1 MNGLD
6 SIAYFMEDVREASR
20 LEEKVDP
27 SAWVNKYLAPYVRG
41 GAELL
46 SVGCGPG
53 VILQAAAAL
62 HPGVTGTGVDIS
74 ADRIQDAIRRKGENQ
89 QLAFVQ
95 GDAQSLQF
103 SSNTFDLVYC
113 RMLLEYLPRKEAAV
127 AEMVRV
133 CKPGGRVLLQ
143 DLDGQLLWHYPVDPV
158 MQRGV
163 EAVVAA
169 LSAGGFDPY
178 VGRKLFWFAQNAGLS
193 NLDVQAESYHLV
205 AGAVSHRILKQ
216 WELKLD
222 IAKPQMAKALGGEAQ
237 ADEQIQRFLAY
248 LCRPDTLTYSTVF
261 TVTGEKAF

>member
-6 SIAYFMEDVREASR
+6 SVTYIMEDAREASR

-27 SAWVNKYLAPYVRG
+27 GAWARKYLAPYTRD

-53 VILQAAAAL
+53 VILQAATTL
-62 HPGVTGTGVDIS
+62 RRGVKGTGVDIS
-74 ADRIQDAIRRKGENQ
+74 ESRIREAVQRNNGKPR
-89 QLAFVQ
+89 LTFVR
-95 GDAQSLQF
+95 GDAQALQF
-103 SSNTFDLVYC
+103 PANTFDLVYC
-113 RMLLEYLPRKEAAV
+113 RMLLEYLPRKKEAV

-133 CKPGGRVLLQ
+133 CKPGGTVLLQ
-143 DLDGQLLWHYPVDPV
+143 DLDGQLLWHYPEDAV

-178 VGRKLFWFAQNAGLS
+178 VGRKLFWLAQTAGLS
-193 NLDVQAESYHLV
+193 NLNVQAESYHLI
-205 AGAVSHRILKQ
+205 AGAVSQRILNQ

-222 IAKPQMAKALGGEAQ
+222 IAKPQMAKALGSTAEAE
-237 ADEQIQRFLAY
+237 EQIQRFLAY

-261 TVTGEKAF
+261 TVVGEKPS